1 MYNNEVATVID
12 GDKKL
17 TIWSLALPL
26 LVQSLLSSL
35 INTTGITVLS
45 GYSDALVAA
54 TSVADQILSLPRII
68 LESLV
73 TGTVILSSV
82 SLGKKDEESAASIC
96 GCGLIS
102 ALALSV
108 MVGAIMAIFAV
119 PLTGLM
125 NLEGRTAELCS
136 DYLFI
141 TALIGFPIQIAMTA
155 FQKLLICNGHSK
167 IIPISGISAGAINVL
182 ISYVVLYAVDL
193 PIKDSTA
200 LAFRTV
206 IAWSVGLAI
215 AMIAFFRL
223 NCPLKIG
230 FSSFTVLRIAR
241 IGLPASMCL
250 ISYSF
255 SNTVT
260 TGFLAGMGDTAIN
273 TKIYI
278 NNIVTYVSIIFY
290 SISLA
295 NAIIMGRHRGAGRFD
310 EMKILFRQNLVLA
323 LSINGILSILCFL
336 FKEPLMSIFTSDS
349 EIINLARIIML
360 IDIPVELAR
369 GINHLSENSLNPNGD
384 VKTTLIASTI
394 SVWMFSTLMGYV
406 LCVKLGMG
414 LVGLW
419 IGFLFNE
426 AFKSGVY
433 LIRWR
438 SEKWQKSAI

>member
-26 LVQSLLSSL
+26 LIQSLLSSL

-68 LESLV
+68 LESLI
-73 TGTVILSSV
+73 TGTVILSSI
-82 SLGKKDEESAASIC
+82 SLGKRDDSSAASIC
-96 GCGLIS
+96 GCGMFSTLS
-102 ALALSV
+102 LSV
-108 MVGAIMAIFAV
+108 IVGAVMAMLSV
-119 PLTGLM
+119 PLTNLM
-125 NLEGRTAELCS
+125 NLEGGTAELCS
-136 DYLFI
+136 EYLFI

-155 FQKLLICNGHSK
+155 FQKLLICNGYSK
-167 IIPISGISAGAINVL
+167 IIPISGIAAGGVNVL
-182 ISYVVLYAVDL
+182 ISYIVLYAVDL
-193 PIKDSTA
+193 PVKDSTA
-200 LAFRTV
+200 LAIRTV

-215 AMIAFFRL
+215 AAVAFFKL
-223 NCPLKIG
+223 KCPLKIG
-230 FSSFTVLRIAR
+230 FNSFTVLRIAR

-278 NNIVTYVSIIFY
+278 NNIVSYVSLIFY
-290 SISLA
+290 AISLA
-295 NAIIMGRHRGAGRFD
+295 NAIIMGRHRGAGRFED
-310 EMKILFRQNLVLA
+310 MKILFRQNLVLA
-323 LSINGILSILCFL
+323 LGINGILSVICFL

-349 EIINLARIIML
+349 EIINLARVILL
-360 IDIPVELAR
+360 IDIPIELAR

-384 VKTTLIASTI
+384 VKTTLIASTV
-394 SVWMFSTLMGYV
+394 SVWLFSTLLGYI
-406 LCVKLGMG
+406 LCVRLGMG

-419 IGFLFNE
+419 IGFLFSE
-426 AFKSGVY
+426 AFKGGVY
-433 LIRWR
+433 LVRWH
-438 SEKWQKSAI
+438 SGKWQKSTI